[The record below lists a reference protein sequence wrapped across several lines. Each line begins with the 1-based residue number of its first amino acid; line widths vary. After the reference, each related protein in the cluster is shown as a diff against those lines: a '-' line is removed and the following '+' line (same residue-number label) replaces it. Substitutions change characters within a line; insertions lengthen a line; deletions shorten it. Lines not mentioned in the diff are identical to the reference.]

1 MAQMWQASEL
11 GDKPQI
17 LNYLRTDPLYAAY
30 AIGDLEPGMY
40 EQCTWAGATQGRE
53 LGALALYFRGLEL
66 PALFLMGDTDG
77 LRAVLEE
84 ALCPPRAYLTCRS
97 EHLSAV
103 GDFYEWERQDSMWRM
118 ALAPGRFRPV
128 EGTCVRL
135 AANHVPQLAELYA
148 VGEISAFS
156 PAQVAQG
163 VFYGVWS
170 AGDLVAAAGTHLV
183 SPTYGVAAVG
193 NVFTHPTHRGRGY
206 GTAVTSAVLEGL
218 LRLGIRDVVLNVGQS
233 NAAAIRLYERLGF
246 QRYCPFLEGP
256 AATRLSQTPP
266 VP

>member
-84 ALCPPRAYLTCRS
+84 AL
-97 EHLSAV
+97 
-103 GDFYEWERQDSMWRM
+103 WERQDSMWRM

-193 NVFTHPTHRGRGY
+193 NVFTHPNHRGRGY